1 MHHPDPSFADE
12 RNGNAIGN
20 GHREAE
26 VRLYSH
32 QRVGLTS
39 EAWLRDANHNVPR
52 DLADPGGR
60 PQIHRAPD
68 HGEVLIDRLEVVTD
82 LLGDVQ

>member
-1 MHHPDPSFADE
+1 VHHPDPSFADE

-39 EAWLRDANHNVPR
+39 EAWLRDANHAVPR
-52 DLADPGGR
+52 DLADPGNW
-60 PQIHRAPD
+60 PETHSSPD
-68 HGEVLIDRLEVVTD
+68 HGKVIIDRPGVVTD